1 MKRFIYFLFLGDAC
15 GDNDEHI
22 QVGDRFIILLSI
34 HENRSNKQIETT
46 NPRLLNKWNTQQ
58 K

>member
-46 NPRLLNKWNTQQ
+46 NQGY
-58 K
+58 